1 MGYLRGMGRTI
12 ENMVVVITGASSGI
26 GRALALHLARKRARL
41 VLAARRTDRLDSLNF
56 AMGGRHLCVGCDVA
70 QPDQCERLIAAAVAR
85 FGRIDTLVC
94 NAGYGRVRT
103 VVDTPPA
110 EMRAIFAT
118 NVFGTTDC
126 IRAAAPIM
134 EKQEL
139 RDGIRGQ
146 LMIVS
151 SAAGRRGLPYFG
163 SYTATKAA
171 QLSIAEALRV
181 ELRPLKIAVTSVH
194 PVGTKTEFFE
204 QSETDGAGMLPPETS
219 RGMTQTAEQVALR
232 MARAIASPV
241 AELWPFDPARWML
254 ALTTM
259 FPALG
264 DAIMESARQRI
275 ARWNRRP
282 SRQW

>member
-1 MGYLRGMGRTI
+1 MGRQI

-26 GRALALHLARKRARL
+26 GRALAIHLARKRARL
-41 VLAARRTDRLDSLNF
+41 VLSARRTDRLDELNF
-56 AMGGRHLCVGCDVA
+56 AMGGRHLCVGCDVS
-70 QPDQCERLIAAAVAR
+70 QPEQCERLIASAVKR

-103 VVDTPPA
+103 VIDTSAA

-126 IRAAAPIM
+126 IRAAAPVM
-134 EKQEL
+134 QLQEL
-139 RDGIRGQ
+139 RDGVRGQ
-146 LMIVS
+146 VMIVS

-163 SYTATKAA
+163 SYSATKAA
-171 QLSIAEALRV
+171 QLGIAEALRV
-181 ELRPLKIAVTSVH
+181 ELRPVKIAVTSVH

-204 QSETDGAGMLPPETS
+204 QSERDGAGMLPPETS
-219 RGMTQTAEQVALR
+219 RGMTQTAEQVAIR

-254 ALTTM
+254 TAATM
-259 FPALG
+259 FPTAVDLV
-264 DAIMESARQRI
+264 MESARRKIEQ
-275 ARWNRRP
+275 WNRRP
-282 SRQW
+282 SRQ